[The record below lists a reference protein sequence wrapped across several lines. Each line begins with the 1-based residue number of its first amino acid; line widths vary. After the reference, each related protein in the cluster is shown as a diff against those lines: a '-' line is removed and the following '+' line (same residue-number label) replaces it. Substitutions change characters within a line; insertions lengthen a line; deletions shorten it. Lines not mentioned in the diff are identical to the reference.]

1 MSIGITR
8 RQAIEAGIVAAI
20 GSLGTLSSTAL
31 AEEPAREAGA
41 DAQPVEGAPTHTYA
55 EIGPCAYDYPV
66 AWERTQSESG
76 STTLKHGTSSII
88 VQQVD
93 MDPPTSAAVAQ
104 QAVNFMSGAYYQ
116 GSNSSGSHSIAW
128 LNYTETQT
136 EALDMGGVPLGD
148 GQIVSILAHMSWKEG
163 CGLVC
168 LVGIADQAD
177 FWYVFDSVRE
187 IAATVRPIGDPAA
200 TPDAGPEPAEPE
212 PTMGQT
218 NALNMAHDYLSV
230 MPFSYNGL
238 IEQLEYSGF
247 VHDEAVY
254 AADRCGA
261 DWNQQA
267 AETAQDYLDVM
278 AFSKDGLIEQL
289 EYSGFTHDEAVYGA
303 TAVGY

>member
-1 MSIGITR
+1 MGIEITR
-8 RQAIEAGIVAAI
+8 RQAIEAGIIAAM
-20 GSLGTLSSTAL
+20 GSLGTLSSRAL
-31 AEEPAREAGA
+31 AEEPAQEAGA
-41 DAQPVEGAPTHTYA
+41 DAQPVEGAPTHAHA

-66 AWERTQSESG
+66 AWEQTQSESG

-93 MDPPTSAAVAQ
+93 MNPPTSAAVAQ
-104 QAVNFMSGAYYQ
+104 QAVSFMSSAYYQ

-128 LNYTETQT
+128 LNYTDTQT

-168 LVGIADQAD
+168 LVGITDQTD

-187 IAATVRPIGDPAA
+187 IAATVRPVGEPVA
-200 TPDAGPEPAEPE
+200 TPDASPEPAAPE
-212 PTMGQT
+212 PTMGQA
-218 NALNMAHDYLSV
+218 NALSTAHDYLDV
-230 MPFSYNGL
+230 TAFSRNGL

-247 VHDEAVY
+247 THDEAVY

-267 AETAQDYLDVM
+267 AEMAQDYLDVTS
-278 AFSKDGLIEQL
+278 FSRDGLIEQL
-289 EYSGFTHDEAVYGA
+289 EYSGFTHDEAVYGV